1 MTSQQPITVP
11 DGTTI
16 QSVQAKSVNIQCTRW
31 DFGGR
36 PDRFATTIE
45 FCGRV
50 PIDLTKRVYILQ
62 FEDDE
67 EGDLV

>member
-1 MTSQQPITVP
+1 MTNQQPITVP

-16 QSVQAKSVNIQCTRW
+16 QIAQAKSVNIQSTRW
-31 DFGGR
+31 DFRGR

-45 FCGRV
+45 FSGRV

-67 EGDLV
+67 EGDLA

>member
-1 MTSQQPITVP
+1 MTHQQPIAVP

-16 QSVQAKSVNIQCTRW
+16 KIAHAKSVNIQSTRW
-31 DFGGR
+31 DFCGR

-45 FCGRV
+45 FDGRV

-62 FEDDE
+62 FDDDE
-67 EGDLV
+67 ETPQ

>member
-1 MTSQQPITVP
+1 MTTPEPVVVP

-16 QSVQAKSVNIQCTRW
+16 QSAQAKSVNIQSTRW
-31 DFGGR
+31 DFCGR

-45 FCGRV
+45 FSGRV

-67 EGDLV
+67 EGELA

>member
-1 MTSQQPITVP
+1 MTAPEPITVP

-16 QSVQAKSVNIQCTRW
+16 QNAQAKSVNIQSTRW
-31 DFGGR
+31 DFCGR
-36 PDRFATTIE
+36 PDRFATTVE

-67 EGDLV
+67 DGDLA

>member
-1 MTSQQPITVP
+1 MTTLEPVVVP

-16 QSVQAKSVNIQCTRW
+16 QSAQAKSVNIQSTRW
-31 DFGGR
+31 DFCGR

-45 FCGRV
+45 FSGRV

-67 EGDLV
+67 EGELA

>member
-1 MTSQQPITVP
+1 MTNQQPITVP

-16 QSVQAKSVNIQCTRW
+16 QSAQAKSVNIQPTRW
-31 DFGGR
+31 DFYGR
-36 PDRFATTIE
+36 PDRFSTTIE
-45 FCGRV
+45 FGGRV

-67 EGDLV
+67 EGELA